1 MVTQVKK
8 PKVLVVDDEPMITNM
23 LYEAL
28 NKKNYSVEVTDTGA
42 KALNMIDREQHDLI
56 ITDVYLP
63 DLNGME
69 ILKTAKKNEPNVG
82 VIVITGHGSVA
93 SAVEAIKE
101 GAYDYL
107 TKGFSLDE
115 IELTVEKFFQYQRLV
130 KENQQLR
137 TELGNRFGI
146 RNIVGNSAK
155 IKKIFDTVETVAP
168 TNATVLIQGA
178 SGTGKEL
185 IAKAMHQCS
194 TRADQ
199 PFIKTN
205 CAAIPDGLVESELFG
220 HVKGAFTGAIRS
232 TKGRF
237 ELADGGTLLLD
248 EIGEVNP
255 MVQAKLLRVLQEKE
269 IEKVGDPSPIKVD
282 VRIIATTNRDLK
294 REVEK
299 GNFREDLFYRLNV
312 VPIVLPTLKE
322 RMEDIPLLV
331 EHFVEKY
338 ARENNRQIKSVED
351 EVIDLLMKHD
361 WPGNVRELEN
371 TLERAVV
378 LCREQ
383 NIEKRHIY
391 FENNNSNDLA
401 NALPD
406 GMTLRELEKK
416 YILQTLQKFD
426 GNRTKTASDLGISRR
441 TLRNKI
447 SEYQKEGA
455 TIAVPQNSEVG
466 K

>member
-1 MVTQVKK
+1 MMVEKIKK
-8 PKVLVVDDEPMITNM
+8 PKVLVVDDEPMISNM
-23 LYEAL
+23 LFEVL
-28 NKKNYSVEVTDTGA
+28 NKKDYHVEVTDNGTQ
-42 KALNMIDREQHDLI
+42 ALTMLGRGQYDLL
-56 ITDVYLP
+56 ITDLYLP
-63 DLNGME
+63 DVNGMD
-69 ILKTAKKNEPNVG
+69 ILRNAKKSEPNLG
-82 VIVITGHGSVA
+82 VIVITGHGSVE

-115 IELTVEKFFQYQRLV
+115 IELTVEKFFQYQRLL

-137 TELGNRFGI
+137 SELGSRYGI
-146 RNIVGNSAK
+146 KNIIGNSAK
-155 IKKIFDTVETVAP
+155 IKKVFDIVETVAP
-168 TNATVLIQGA
+168 TNATILIQGA

-185 IAKAMHQCS
+185 VAKAIHLCS
-194 TRADQ
+194 TRREQ

-255 MVQAKLLRVLQEKE
+255 MLQAKLLRVLQEKE
-269 IEKVGDPSPIKVD
+269 IEKVGDPAPIKVD

-294 REVEK
+294 KEVER

-312 VPIVLPTLKE
+312 VPLVLPALKE
-322 RMEDIPLLV
+322 RMEDIPVLV

-338 ARENNRQIKSVED
+338 AKENNRKIRKVD
-351 EVIDLLMKHD
+351 DDVIDLLIKHN

-371 TLERAVV
+371 TIERAVV
-378 LCREQ
+378 LCKTHTIQ
-383 NIEKRHIY
+383 KKHIY
-391 FENNNSNDLA
+391 FENENNVEA
-401 NALPD
+401 PAVLPQ
-406 GMTLRELEKK
+406 GMTLRELEKS
-416 YILQTLQKFD
+416 YILQTLERLG
-426 GNRTKTASDLGISRR
+426 GNRTKTADKLGISIR
-441 TLRNKI
+441 TLRNKLADYR
-447 SEYQKEGA
+447 EEGA
-455 TIAVPQNSEVG
+455 VISNAENHEQ
-466 K
+466 